1 MLRLSLGLTWS
12 TCRGRSNAERVSL
25 ASTALRLKCSDDSSP
40 WHSARR
46 VGSAGGSWSGDFVAS
61 ISLRGIEKRY
71 GDVRVVKRLDLDI
84 ADGEFV
90 VLVGPSGCGKS
101 TTLRMIA
108 GLETISAGELLIDGV
123 RANDIAPGDRDLAMV
138 FQSYAL
144 YPHMSVRD
152 NIAFGLVVRK
162 VDKAEI
168 ARRVDDAAQMLGL
181 AEFLDRKPKQLS
193 GGQRQRV
200 AMARAVVRRPKA
212 FLFDEPLSNLDAK
225 LRMEVRAEIAS
236 LRRRF
241 GTTTVYV
248 THDQVEAMTLADRVV
263 VLSDGIAQ
271 QIGPPLEVFRHPANR
286 FVATFLGTPTMNVIA
301 ASSLRLAGVPVGA
314 VEVGVRPHDVIAT
327 VGQRR
332 DDHATE
338 VGTLVIEHIERLG
351 QESFVFGMLGGQR
364 FGAVVDADDADSVA
378 HGKTVTLLV
387 RANRLTFF
395 GADGVRI
402 AS

>member
-1 MLRLSLGLTWS
+1 M
-12 TCRGRSNAERVSL
+12 
-25 ASTALRLKCSDDSSP
+25 
-40 WHSARR
+40 
-46 VGSAGGSWSGDFVAS
+46 AS

-108 GLETISAGELLIDGV
+108 GLETISAGDLLIDGL
-123 RANDIAPGDRDLAMV
+123 RANDVAPGDRDLAMV

-144 YPHMSVRD
+144 YPHMSVRE
-152 NIAFGLVVRK
+152 NIAFGLTVRK

-168 ARRVDDAAQMLGL
+168 ARRVDDAAHMLGL
-181 AEFLDRKPKQLS
+181 AQFLDRKPKQLS

-271 QIGPPLEVFRHPANR
+271 QIGAPLEVFRHPANR
-286 FVATFLGTPTMNVIA
+286 FVATFLGTPTMNVVPTSA
-301 ASSLRLAGVPVGA
+301 LRLAGVPGA
-314 VEVGVRPHDVIAT
+314 AIEVGVRPHDVIAA

-332 DDHATE
+332 DDQLAD
-338 VGTLVIEHIERLG
+338 VGSLVVEHIERLG

-378 HGKTVTLLV
+378 HGTTVTLFARV
-387 RANRLTFF
+387 NRLTFF

>member
-1 MLRLSLGLTWS
+1 M
-12 TCRGRSNAERVSL
+12 
-25 ASTALRLKCSDDSSP
+25 
-40 WHSARR
+40 
-46 VGSAGGSWSGDFVAS
+46 AS
-61 ISLRGIEKRY
+61 ISLHGIEKRY
-71 GDVRVVKRLDLDI
+71 GADVHVVKRLDLEI
-84 ADGEFV
+84 KDGEFV

-123 RANDIAPGDRDLAMV
+123 RANDMAPGDRDLAMV

-144 YPHMSVRD
+144 YPHMSVRE

-168 ARRVDDAAQMLGL
+168 ATRTDDAAAMLGL
-181 AEFLDRKPKQLS
+181 KELLDRKPKQLS

-263 VLSDGIAQ
+263 VLSDGVAQ
-271 QIGPPLEVFRHPANR
+271 QIGTPLEVFRQPANR
-286 FVATFLGTPTMNVIA
+286 FVATFLGTPTMNVVA
-301 ASSLRLAGVPVGA
+301 VDALRLSGLPAGA
-314 VEVGVRPHDVIAT
+314 TEVGVRPHDVVASAKGAFSGDEL
-327 VGQRR
+327 V
-332 DDHATE
+332 E
-338 VGTLVIEHIERLG
+338 VGAMVVTHIERLG
-351 QESFVFGMLGGQR
+351 QESFVFGEVGGRR
-364 FGAVVDADDADSVA
+364 FGAIVDEDHADDVSHGGEVRLAVKRSRLSFFDAGGTRVA
-378 HGKTVTLLV
+378 P
-387 RANRLTFF
+387 
-395 GADGVRI
+395 
-402 AS
+402 

>member
-1 MLRLSLGLTWS
+1 M
-12 TCRGRSNAERVSL
+12 
-25 ASTALRLKCSDDSSP
+25 
-40 WHSARR
+40 
-46 VGSAGGSWSGDFVAS
+46 AS
-61 ISLRGIEKRY
+61 ISLKGIEKRY
-71 GDVRVVKRLDLDI
+71 GADVHVVKRLDLEI

-108 GLETISAGELLIDGV
+108 GLETITAGELLIDGV
-123 RANDIAPGDRDLAMV
+123 RANDTAPGDRDLAMV

-152 NIAFGLVVRK
+152 NIGFGLMVRK

-168 ARRVDDAAQMLGL
+168 AKRTDDAAAMLGL
-181 AEFLDRKPKQLS
+181 KEFLDRKPKQLS

-263 VLSDGIAQ
+263 VLSDGLAQ
-271 QIGPPLEVFRHPANR
+271 QIGSPLEVYRQPANR
-286 FVATFLGTPTMNVIA
+286 FVATFLGTPTMNVVDA
-301 ASSLRLAGVPVGA
+301 AALKLSGLKAGVT
-314 VEVGVRPHDVIAT
+314 EIGVRPHDVVARN
-327 VGQRR
+327 VKKDVAVPHG
-332 DDHATE
+332 DDDVN
-338 VGTLVIEHIERLG
+338 VGTMIVSHIERLG
-351 QESFVFGMLGGQR
+351 QESFVFGDVGGKR
-364 FGAVVDADDADSVA
+364 FGATVVEDDADAVSHGGEVQLNVRRGRLSFFDAAGMRVA
-378 HGKTVTLLV
+378 P
-387 RANRLTFF
+387 
-395 GADGVRI
+395 
-402 AS
+402 

>member
-1 MLRLSLGLTWS
+1 
-12 TCRGRSNAERVSL
+12 
-25 ASTALRLKCSDDSSP
+25 
-40 WHSARR
+40 
-46 VGSAGGSWSGDFVAS
+46 VAS

-71 GDVRVVKRLDLDI
+71 GDVHVVKRLDLEI
-84 ADGEFV
+84 QDGEFI

-144 YPHMSVRD
+144 YPHMSVRE

-181 AEFLDRKPKQLS
+181 GGLLDRKPKQLS

-225 LRMEVRAEIAS
+225 LRMEVRAEIAG

-241 GTTTVYV
+241 NTTTVYV

-263 VLSDGIAQ
+263 VLEGGIAQ
-271 QIGPPLEVFRHPANR
+271 QIGTPLEVYRQPANR
-286 FVATFLGTPTMNVIA
+286 FVATFLGTPTMNV
-301 ASSLRLAGVPVGA
+301 ASLSALKLGAPAGA
-314 VEVGVRPHDVIAT
+314 VEVGIRPHDVIASLA
-327 VGQRR
+327 VVR
-332 DDHATE
+332 DADVID
-338 VGTLVIEHIERLG
+338 VGTLEVEHIERLG
-351 QESFVFGMLGGQR
+351 QESFVYGRVAGQR
-364 FGAVVDADDADSVA
+364 FGALADEHDAD
-378 HGKTVTLLV
+378 GIRLGGTVHLRV
-387 RANRLTFF
+387 RPGRLSFF
-395 GADGVRI
+395 AADGTRVP
-402 AS
+402 A

>member
-1 MLRLSLGLTWS
+1 
-12 TCRGRSNAERVSL
+12 
-25 ASTALRLKCSDDSSP
+25 
-40 WHSARR
+40 
-46 VGSAGGSWSGDFVAS
+46 VAS

-71 GDVRVVKRLDLDI
+71 GDVSVVKKLDLDI
-84 ADGEFV
+84 KDGEFV

-108 GLETISAGELLIDGV
+108 GLETISAGDLFIDEQRV
-123 RANDIAPGDRDLAMV
+123 NDVAPGDRDLAMV

-162 VDKAEI
+162 VDAKTI
-168 ARRVDDAAQMLGL
+168 ATRVDEAAAMLGL
-181 AEFLDRKPKQLS
+181 QALLDRKPRQLS

-200 AMARAVVRRPKA
+200 AMARAVVRRPRA

-263 VLSDGIAQ
+263 VLEGGVAQ
-271 QIGPPLEVFRHPANR
+271 QIGSPLQVYRQPANR
-286 FVATFLGTPTMNVIA
+286 FVATFLGTPTMNVVA
-301 ASSLRLAGVPVGA
+301 ADVAAAPTGA
-314 VEVGVRPHDVIAT
+314 TELGVRPHDVRAVAT
-327 VGQRR
+327 STGAR
-332 DDHATE
+332 DGDVAL
-338 VGTLVIEHIERLG
+338 GTMSVEHVERLG
-351 QESFVFGMLGGQR
+351 QESFVFGHVAGRR
-364 FGAVVDADDADSVA
+364 FGAVVDEDAAAQLA
-378 HGKTVTLLV
+378 HGATVALSA
-387 RANRLTFF
+387 RADRLCFF
-395 GADGVRI
+395 NAAGARI
-402 AS
+402 AG

>member
-1 MLRLSLGLTWS
+1 M
-12 TCRGRSNAERVSL
+12 
-25 ASTALRLKCSDDSSP
+25 
-40 WHSARR
+40 
-46 VGSAGGSWSGDFVAS
+46 AS

-71 GDVRVVKRLDLDI
+71 GDVRVVKRLDLEI

-108 GLETISAGELLIDGV
+108 GLETISSGELLIDGA
-123 RANDIAPGDRDLAMV
+123 RANDVAPGDRDLAMV

-144 YPHMSVRD
+144 YPHMSVRE

-168 ARRVDDAAQMLGL
+168 ALRVDDAAQMLGL
-181 AEFLDRKPKQLS
+181 TEFLDRKPKQLS

-200 AMARAVVRRPKA
+200 AMARAVVRRPRA

-286 FVATFLGTPTMNVIA
+286 FVATFLGTPTMNVVAVA
-301 ASSLRLAGVPVGA
+301 ALRLAGSPAGA
-314 VEVGVRPHDVIAT
+314 VEVGVRPHDVVA
-327 VGQRR
+327 GLGARS

-338 VGTLVIEHIERLG
+338 VGSLVVEHIERLG

-364 FGAVVDADDADSVA
+364 FGAVVDDNATDTVT
-378 HGKTVTLLV
+378 HGNTVTLWA
-387 RANRLTFF
+387 RTNRLTFF
-395 GADGVRI
+395 GADGARV